1 MIQSASKPSSSAGL
15 GGHPALDFLNTTHGP
30 GKPDELEAANGLAA
44 WMASAGLLGPADI
57 ASLAKMPPS
66 AFTRAEREARRLR
79 AVVRLCLEHGGPQG
93 HGAALAA
100 CPELDRALDRDDS
113 RVKLQSGEGGAH
125 ALRVRRWRTP
135 GPMLAVL
142 AESVADL
149 VAAAPAGRV
158 KRCASPDCVILFLDR
173 TRTGTRRWCSMD
185 LCGNRAKV
193 RDLRAR
199 RALP

>member
-1 MIQSASKPSSSAGL
+1 M
-15 GGHPALDFLNTTHGP
+15 DFLNTAHGP
-30 GKPDELEAANGLAA
+30 GKPDELEAANGLTA
-44 WMASAGLLGPADI
+44 WMASAGLLSPADI
-57 ASLAKMPPS
+57 ASLGNLPPS
-66 AFTRAEREARRLR
+66 AFSRVEREARRLR
-79 AVVRLCLEHGGPQG
+79 AVVRLCLEEQGGPQG

-113 RVKLQSGEGGAH
+113 RVRLQNGEA
-125 ALRVRRWRTP
+125 AAQSVRVRRWKTP
-135 GPMLAVL
+135 GPMLAIL
-142 AESVADL
+142 AESIADL

-185 LCGNRAKV
+185 LCGNRTKV

-199 RALP
+199 RAPT